1 MKAACAML
9 LATLIAG
16 GAAAAADFPARPVR
30 IVVPNPAGGTVDIV
44 ARTLAQSMSTTLG
57 QNVIVEIK
65 PGGNTIIG
73 TETVARA
80 PADGYTMVMIGT
92 PFLLNPLVRQVP
104 YDSLK
109 DFAPVARVASF
120 PYVFAVHPSV
130 PAQSL
135 KELVVLGRAKPAEL
149 NYASFAMGQVIA
161 ETFKS
166 LAGMDMNFVPYQG
179 GVQATISV
187 VGGHAPV
194 LVAPLSDASPHFL
207 SGKLRALAVTSLE
220 RAEALREVP
229 TVAESG
235 YPGFDWVTW
244 IGAAVPARTP
254 KAVVER
260 LSAAMLR
267 AVHAPETKAAFSRLS
282 ISQAPMGAEEFDAFL
297 RAQMRS
303 YETTVRQANIK
314 AD

>member
-1 MKAACAML
+1 
-9 LATLIAG
+9 
-16 GAAAAADFPARPVR
+16 
-30 IVVPNPAGGTVDIV
+30 
-44 ARTLAQSMSTTLG
+44 
-57 QNVIVEIK
+57 
-65 PGGNTIIG
+65 
-73 TETVARA
+73 
-80 PADGYTMVMIGT
+80 
-92 PFLLNPLVRQVP
+92 
-104 YDSLK
+104 
-109 DFAPVARVASF
+109 
-120 PYVFAVHPSV
+120 
-130 PAQSL
+130 
-135 KELVVLGRAKPAEL
+135 
-149 NYASFAMGQVIA
+149 
-161 ETFKS
+161 
-166 LAGMDMNFVPYQG
+166 MDMNFVPYQG

-194 LVAPLSDASPHFL
+194 LVAPLSDASPHIL

-282 ISQAPMGAEEFDAFL
+282 ISQAPMGAEEFGAFL

>member
-1 MKAACAML
+1 
-9 LATLIAG
+9 
-16 GAAAAADFPARPVR
+16 
-30 IVVPNPAGGTVDIV
+30 
-44 ARTLAQSMSTTLG
+44 
-57 QNVIVEIK
+57 
-65 PGGNTIIG
+65 
-73 TETVARA
+73 
-80 PADGYTMVMIGT
+80 
-92 PFLLNPLVRQVP
+92 LVRQVP

-194 LVAPLSDASPHFL
+194 LVAPLSDASPHIL

-282 ISQAPMGAEEFDAFL
+282 ISQAPMGAEEFGAFL